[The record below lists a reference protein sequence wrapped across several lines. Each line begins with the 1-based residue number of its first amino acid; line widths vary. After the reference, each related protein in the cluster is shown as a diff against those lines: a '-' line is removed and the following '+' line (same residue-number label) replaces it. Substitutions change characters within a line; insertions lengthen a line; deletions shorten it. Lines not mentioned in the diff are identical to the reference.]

1 VLAWLEAGLD
11 GHLEAPRAAPSPD
24 LEQRLAAVEQ
34 RLAAIAAQQAEPLA
48 MHGGERSRSSDRT
61 SGEESRVD
69 NVHFSVVKGDIITVN
84 GKDESGPDNIM
95 STELRYH
102 GNLCPESP
110 TSQSTT
116 EESRRD
122 VINFSLGD
130 TNPTFSAIADFAIP
144 SQGLPSSA
152 QVLTTG
158 ELADRLTVKRNA
170 LNERLRRAGGA
181 RLGFELDGWRCVGK
195 AKPAR
200 GGPAQWQWAPIG

>member
-1 VLAWLEAGLD
+1 
-11 GHLEAPRAAPSPD
+11 
-24 LEQRLAAVEQ
+24 
-34 RLAAIAAQQAEPLA
+34 
-48 MHGGERSRSSDRT
+48 
-61 SGEESRVD
+61 VD

-110 TSQSTT
+110 TSGNVGQKGNS
-116 EESRRD
+116 EVIPRD
-122 VINFSLGD
+122 DVVMSGE
-130 TNPTFSAIADFAIP
+130 
-144 SQGLPSSA
+144 
-152 QVLTTG
+152 VLTTG

>member
-116 EESRRD
+116 EENRVANGHSKKVADRHLK
-122 VINFSLGD
+122 NGD
-130 TNPTFSAIADFAIP
+130 NVTIRGTSTK
-144 SQGLPSSA
+144 
-152 QVLTTG
+152 VLTTG